1 MSRFCL
7 FLSLLVCNMYM
18 LKVLEQVSPKPS
30 EVITVTAQTF
40 PEKNRSMEFLPSEHS
55 HHIYMYTNTD
65 ITLI

>member
-1 MSRFCL
+1 
-7 FLSLLVCNMYM
+7 MYV

-55 HHIYMYTNTD
+55 HHIYVH
-65 ITLI
+65 